1 MSQSIRIDEA
11 LHEQA
16 KNYAKAERRTIAGQI
31 EFWAL
36 VGKAALD
43 NPDLPIDFVRD
54 LLVAKAHSESELTPF
69 EPETI
74 SK

>member
-1 MSQSIRIDEA
+1 MSQSIRIDES
-11 LHEQA
+11 LHELA
-16 KNYAKAERRTIAGQI
+16 RNYAKAERRTIAGQI

-54 LLVAKAHSESELTPF
+54 LLIAKAQSDAELTPF
-69 EPETI
+69 EPENLN
-74 SK
+74 

>member
-1 MSQSIRIDEA
+1 MSQSIRIDES
-11 LHEQA
+11 LFEMA

-43 NPDLPIDFVRD
+43 NPDLSIYFVRN
-54 LLVAKAHSESELTPF
+54 LLIAKAQNNSESIPF
-69 EPETI
+69 EPE
-74 SK
+74 SLS